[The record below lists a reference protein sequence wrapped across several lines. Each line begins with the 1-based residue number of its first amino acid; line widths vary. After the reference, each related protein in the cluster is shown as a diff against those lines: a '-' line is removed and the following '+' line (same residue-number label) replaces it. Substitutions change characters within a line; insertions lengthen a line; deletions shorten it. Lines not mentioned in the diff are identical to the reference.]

1 MGHRPLLRSIAA
13 GLALAVLSATAAQAQ
28 SPAYPSKPI
37 RLLVG
42 SPPGAPSD
50 ITARLFAERL
60 SQRLGQSVVVENR
73 PGAGTSLAAGVVAAA
88 DPDGHTLGV
97 SPDTVVTVNPL
108 VYPKLSF
115 DARKDLMNVSV
126 LASFTQMLVCHPKTD
141 VKTAADL
148 VARAKAGRMTYG
160 SGGAGVPGHLAA
172 EMFLQHTGTRMEHI
186 AYRGPAPATTAVLA
200 GEVDCGFLATPTVL
214 PHVAS
219 GRLVALAVSS
229 AEPSALAPQVPT
241 LARALGDPALDIAF
255 KLVLQAPKN
264 LPAPI
269 AAELERA
276 AGAIMTTPDVQARL
290 QALDL
295 RGVGSTRP
303 VAEAQMKTDTARWE
317 PVVRQ
322 LNLSL
327 D

>member
-1 MGHRPLLRSIAA
+1 MTRQPLRSLVTGFA
-13 GLALAVLSATAAQAQ
+13 LVALATSAAHAQA
-28 SPAYPSKPI
+28 PAYPSKPI

-50 ITARLFAERL
+50 ITARLFADRL
-60 SQRLGQSVVVENR
+60 SQRLGQSVIVENR

-88 DPDGHTLGV
+88 EADGHTLGV

-115 DARKDLMNVSV
+115 DARKDLMNISV
-126 LASFTQMLVCHPKTD
+126 LASFTQMLVCHPKTG

-172 EMFLQHTGTRMEHI
+172 EMFLQNTGARMEHI

-214 PHVAS
+214 PHVTA
-219 GRLVALAVSS
+219 GKLTALAVSS
-229 AEPSALAPQVPT
+229 AEPSALAPDVPT
-241 LARALGDPALDIAF
+241 LAKALDDPKLDISF
-255 KLVLQAPKN
+255 KLVLQAPRD

-269 AAELERA
+269 AAALEQA
-276 AGAIMTTPDVQARL
+276 AGAIMAAPDVRTRL

-295 RGVGSTRP
+295 RGVGSTRQA
-303 VAEAQMKTDTARWE
+303 AEAQVRADTARWA
-317 PVVRQ
+317 PVVKQ

>member
-1 MGHRPLLRSIAA
+1 MTRQPLRSLVTGFA
-13 GLALAVLSATAAQAQ
+13 LVALATSAAHAQA
-28 SPAYPSKPI
+28 PAYPSKPI

-50 ITARLFAERL
+50 ITARLFADRL
-60 SQRLGQSVVVENR
+60 SQRLGQSVIVENR

-88 DPDGHTLGV
+88 EADGHTLGV

-115 DARKDLMNVSV
+115 DARKDLMNISV
-126 LASFTQMLVCHPKTD
+126 LASFTQMLVCHPKTG

-172 EMFLQHTGTRMEHI
+172 EMFLQNTGARMEHI

-214 PHVAS
+214 PHVTA
-219 GRLVALAVSS
+219 GKLTALAVSS
-229 AEPSALAPQVPT
+229 AEPSALAPDVPT
-241 LARALGDPALDIAF
+241 LAKALDDPKLDISF
-255 KLVLQAPKN
+255 KLVLQAPKD

-269 AAELERA
+269 AAALEQA
-276 AGAIMTTPDVQARL
+276 AGTIMAAPDVRARL

-295 RGVGSTRP
+295 RGVGSTRQA
-303 VAEAQMKTDTARWE
+303 AEAQVRADTARWE
-317 PVVRQ
+317 PVVKQ

>member
-1 MGHRPLLRSIAA
+1 MTPRLLPSLLA
-13 GLALAVLSATAAQAQ
+13 GLALAVLSAGTVQAQA
-28 SPAYPSKPI
+28 PAYPSKTI

-88 DPDGHTLGV
+88 EPDGYTLGV

-108 VYPKLSF
+108 VYPKLTF
-115 DARKDLMNVSV
+115 DARKDLMNLSV
-126 LASFTQMLVCHPKTD
+126 LANFTQMLVCHPGTG
-141 VKTAADL
+141 VKTAAEL
-148 VARAKAGRMTYG
+148 VARANSNRMIYA

-172 EMFLQHTGTRMEHI
+172 EMFLREAGVGMEHI

-200 GEVDCGFLATPTVL
+200 GEVNCGFLATPTVL
-214 PHVAS
+214 PHVKT

-241 LARALGDPALDIAF
+241 LAEALHKPTLDISF
-255 KLVLQAPKN
+255 KLLLQAPKG
-264 LPAPI
+264 LPAAI
-269 AAELERA
+269 ASALEQA
-276 AGAIMTTPDVQARL
+276 AGAIMTAPDVQTRL
-290 QALDL
+290 HALDL
-295 RGVGSTRP
+295 RGVGSTRQ
-303 VAEAQMKTDTARWE
+303 VAEAQVQADTARWA
-317 PVVRQ
+317 PVVKR
-322 LNLSL
+322 LNLTL

>member
-1 MGHRPLLRSIAA
+1 MYRQPLRALAT
-13 GLALAVLSATAAQAQ
+13 GLALAVLSTGGAQAQ
-28 SPAYPSKPI
+28 APAYPTKPI

-50 ITARLFAERL
+50 ITARLFADRL

-88 DPDGHTLGV
+88 EPDGHTLGV

-115 DARKDLMNVSV
+115 DARKDLMNLSV
-126 LASFTQMLVCHPKTD
+126 LASFTQMLVCHPKTG
-141 VKTAADL
+141 VKTAAEL
-148 VARAKAGRMTYG
+148 VARAKASRMIYA

-172 EMFLQHTGTRMEHI
+172 EMFLQNTGARMEHI

-214 PHVAS
+214 PHVTA
-219 GRLVALAVSS
+219 GKLVALAVSS
-229 AEPSALAPQVPT
+229 AEPSALAPDVPT
-241 LARALGDPALDIAF
+241 LAKALNDPKLDISF
-255 KLVLQAPKN
+255 RLLLQAPAN
-264 LPAPI
+264 LPPPI
-269 AAELERA
+269 AAALEQA
-276 AGAIMTTPDVQARL
+276 AGAIMTAPDVRTRL

-295 RGVGSTRP
+295 RGVGSNRQA
-303 VAEAQMKTDTARWE
+303 AEAQVKADTARWE
-317 PVVRQ
+317 PVVKQ

>member
-1 MGHRPLLRSIAA
+1 MTRQPLRSLVTGFA
-13 GLALAVLSATAAQAQ
+13 LVALATSAAHAQA
-28 SPAYPSKPI
+28 PAYPSKPI

-50 ITARLFAERL
+50 ITARLFADRL
-60 SQRLGQSVVVENR
+60 SQRLGQSVIVENR

-88 DPDGHTLGV
+88 EADGHTLGV

-115 DARKDLMNVSV
+115 DARKDLMNISV
-126 LASFTQMLVCHPKTD
+126 LASFTQMLVCHPKTG
-141 VKTAADL
+141 VKT
-148 VARAKAGRMTYG
+148 
-160 SGGAGVPGHLAA
+160 AA
-172 EMFLQHTGTRMEHI
+172 EMFLQNTGARMEHI

-214 PHVAS
+214 PHVTA
-219 GRLVALAVSS
+219 GKLTALAVSS
-229 AEPSALAPQVPT
+229 AEPSALAPDVPT
-241 LARALGDPALDIAF
+241 LAKALDDPKLDISF
-255 KLVLQAPKN
+255 KLVLQAPKD

-269 AAELERA
+269 AAALEQA
-276 AGAIMTTPDVQARL
+276 AGTIMAAPDVRARL

-295 RGVGSTRP
+295 RGVGSTRQA
-303 VAEAQMKTDTARWE
+303 AEAQVRADTARWE
-317 PVVRQ
+317 PVVKQ

>member
-1 MGHRPLLRSIAA
+1 MSKRPLLRSIAT
-13 GLALAVLSATAAQAQ
+13 GLALAVLSTAAAHAQA
-28 SPAYPSKPI
+28 PAYPSKPI

-88 DPDGHTLGV
+88 EPDGHTLGV

-115 DARKDLMNVSV
+115 DARKDLTNVSV
-126 LASFTQMLVCHPKTD
+126 LASFTQMLVCHTKTG
-141 VKTAADL
+141 VKTAAEL

-172 EMFLQHTGTRMEHI
+172 EMFLQHTGARMEHV

-214 PHVAS
+214 PHVTA

-241 LARALGDPALDIAF
+241 LARALNDPALDIAF

-264 LPAPI
+264 LPVPI

-276 AGAIMTTPDVQARL
+276 AGAIMAAPDVQTRL

-295 RGVGSTRP
+295 RGVGSTRQ
-303 VAEAQMKTDTARWE
+303 VAETQMKTETARWE